1 MGFVRKIGREIG
13 RIGSQIDDAIIH
25 PIVNTVEKVISDPKS
40 LAMVALSVMAPGA
53 GTALGTA
60 LGLSGTAA
68 TFVGQAAINAALNGG
83 NIQSAI
89 MSAALPIAGQEMASA
104 ASSAFADAGFDTALA
119 NSAGKVVSGAGLAA
133 ATGKDPLQA
142 LISGGLSEAIPNIT
156 KDIPGFA
163 DMPASVKAMVNR
175 TVASNLMAST
185 GASGAAPTQDVIKS
199 AMAAGTQAATQGM
212 DDVAKDTLQQSVAKA
227 FAEDAARVAANPNA
241 PASNA
246 PQGAPEGMS
255 MLPTADV
262 KSFEQQGLGDIF
274 GGDLFGPANSA
285 NKQTATAAQGGSVDE
300 LLRILGA

>member
-1 MGFVRKIGREIG
+1 MGFVRKATREVRRIGR
-13 RIGSQIDDAIIH
+13 QIDDNIIQ
-25 PIVNTVEKVISDPKS
+25 PIANTVEAIASDPKK

-53 GTALGTA
+53 GSALGA
-60 LGLSGTAA
+60 AMGLTGTAA
-68 TFVGQAAINAALNGG
+68 TLVGQAAINAALNGG
-83 NIQSAI
+83 DLKSAI
-89 MSAALPIAGQEMASA
+89 ISAAIPVVGKEAASL
-104 ASSAFADAGFDTALA
+104 ASSAFVDAGFDTALA

-142 LISGGLSEAIPNIT
+142 LISGGLNEAVPNIT

-163 DMPASVKAMVNR
+163 DMPASVKSMINR
-175 TVASNLMAST
+175 TVASNLMSST
-185 GASGAAPTQDVIKS
+185 GADGAPTQSVIQN

-212 DDVAKDTLQQSVAKA
+212 EAAAKDTLQQSIAKA
-227 FAEDAARVAANPNA
+227 YAADAARVAANPNA
-241 PASNA
+241 PVSNA
-246 PQGAPEGMS
+246 PQGALEGMS

-262 KSFEQQGLGDIF
+262 KSFEQQGFGDIF